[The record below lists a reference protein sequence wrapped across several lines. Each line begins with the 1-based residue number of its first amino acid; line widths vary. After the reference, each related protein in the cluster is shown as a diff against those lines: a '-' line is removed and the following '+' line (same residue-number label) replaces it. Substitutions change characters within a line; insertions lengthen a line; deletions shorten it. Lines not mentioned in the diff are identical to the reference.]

1 MAESLNVSGS
11 VNMPFNLEA
20 EQSVLGSILIK
31 PECIEEVIEH
41 VNADSFYLPQHN
53 AIFSSMMVMYSNSKA
68 IDPVIIADALAKDGK
83 YDEAG
88 GRDYLLQLAQS
99 VPSTA
104 NVVYYAKI
112 VKEQYY
118 LRQLVS
124 LSSKII
130 EDATSGEADA
140 TSILENAEQSIYN
153 IRQGRES
160 NGPAKVSEVI
170 VNDVYT
176 KLAQI
181 TGDDKEKYKGIPS
194 GFGMLDKMLTGQSQ
208 VLQQDL
214 QILITNYLDYIHQ
227 N

>member
-1 MAESLNVSGS
+1 MADSLNVSGS

-41 VNADSFYLPQHN
+41 VNAESFYLPQHN

-104 NVVYYAKI
+104 KPFIAKNKPFF
-112 VKEQYY
+112 VTFLE
-118 LRQLVS
+118 S
-124 LSSKII
+124 LSMFSISMSKFPFPLIF
-130 EDATSGEADA
+130 
-140 TSILENAEQSIYN
+140 SIPCN
-153 IRQGRES
+153 IFF
-160 NGPAKVSEVI
+160 K
-170 VNDVYT
+170 
-176 KLAQI
+176 
-181 TGDDKEKYKGIPS
+181 
-194 GFGMLDKMLTGQSQ
+194 F
-208 VLQQDL
+208 
-214 QILITNYLDYIHQ
+214 ILIPP
-227 N
+227 

>member
-1 MAESLNVSGS
+1 
-11 VNMPFNLEA
+11 
-20 EQSVLGSILIK
+20 
-31 PECIEEVIEH
+31 
-41 VNADSFYLPQHN
+41 
-53 AIFSSMMVMYSNSKA
+53 MYSNSKA

-140 TSILENAEQSIYN
+140 TNILDNAEQSIYN
-153 IRQGRES
+153 IRQGR
-160 NGPAKVSEVI
+160 I
-170 VNDVYT
+170 
-176 KLAQI
+176 
-181 TGDDKEKYKGIPS
+181 
-194 GFGMLDKMLTGQSQ
+194 
-208 VLQQDL
+208 
-214 QILITNYLDYIHQ
+214 
-227 N
+227 

>member
-104 NVVYYAKI
+104 NVVY
-112 VKEQYY
+112 
-118 LRQLVS
+118 LS
-124 LSSKII
+124 L
-130 EDATSGEADA
+130 
-140 TSILENAEQSIYN
+140 
-153 IRQGRES
+153 
-160 NGPAKVSEVI
+160 
-170 VNDVYT
+170 
-176 KLAQI
+176 
-181 TGDDKEKYKGIPS
+181 
-194 GFGMLDKMLTGQSQ
+194 
-208 VLQQDL
+208 
-214 QILITNYLDYIHQ
+214 IHI
-227 N
+227 

>member
-88 GRDYLLQLAQS
+88 GRDYLQ
-99 VPSTA
+99 
-104 NVVYYAKI
+104 
-112 VKEQYY
+112 
-118 LRQLVS
+118 R
-124 LSSKII
+124 
-130 EDATSGEADA
+130 SGQRRGKARMG
-140 TSILENAEQSIYN
+140 Y
-153 IRQGRES
+153 R
-160 NGPAKVSEVI
+160 V
-170 VNDVYT
+170 
-176 KLAQI
+176 
-181 TGDDKEKYKGIPS
+181 
-194 GFGMLDKMLTGQSQ
+194 
-208 VLQQDL
+208 
-214 QILITNYLDYIHQ
+214 H
-227 N
+227 